1 MQNSFYTKWWFWFII
16 AVVVIV
22 VVGGKNNKEEA
33 TTAPAEPK
41 KEIKQEQPKQ
51 DIQAQ
56 PEKKEQPKQDVQAQP
71 EKKEQ
76 AKQDVQQS
84 ASGFTNPVKN
94 IDKTA
99 AMNAVKE
106 KAKKD
111 FPDDYM
117 TQNYVAEEQ
126 AKAFDHLN
134 GIELKSQEELNVM
147 KNAISDF
154 PNDFMTTKYVYEE
167 QIKAMNKQQ

>member
-1 MQNSFYTKWWFWFII
+1 MLLLAKKT
-16 AVVVIV
+16 
-22 VVGGKNNKEEA
+22 KEEA
-33 TTAPAEPK
+33 TTTPIEPK
-41 KEIKQEQPKQ
+41 KEIKQEQPKQNVQIQPEKKEQPKQ

-56 PEKKEQPKQDVQAQP
+56 PEKKEQPKQDVQ
-71 EKKEQ
+71 
-76 AKQDVQQS
+76 QS
-84 ASGFTNPVKN
+84 ASGFTNPIKN

-117 TQNYVAEEQ
+117 TQNYVADEQ
-126 AKAFDHLN
+126 SKAFDYLN

-147 KNAISDF
+147 KKVINDF

-167 QIKAMNKQQ
+167 QIKAMNKQ

>member
-22 VVGGKNNKEEA
+22 VVGGKNKKEEA

-41 KEIKQEQPKQ
+41 KEIKQEQSKQ

-56 PEKKEQPKQDVQAQP
+56 PEKKEQL
-71 EKKEQ
+71 
-76 AKQDVQQS
+76 KQDVQQS
-84 ASGFTNPVKN
+84 ASVFTNPIKN

-167 QIKAMNKQQ
+167 QIKAMNKQ

>member
-16 AVVVIV
+16 AVVVIA

-51 DIQAQ
+51 D
-56 PEKKEQPKQDVQAQP
+56 
-71 EKKEQ
+71 
-76 AKQDVQQS
+76 VQQS
-84 ASGFTNPVKN
+84 ASGFTNPIKN

>member
-33 TTAPAEPK
+33 ITTPTETK

-51 DIQAQ
+51 DVQVQ
-56 PEKKEQPKQDVQAQP
+56 PEKKEQS
-71 EKKEQ
+71 
-76 AKQDVQQS
+76 KQDVQQS
-84 ASGFTNPVKN
+84 ASGFTNPIKN

-117 TQNYVAEEQ
+117 TQNYVADEQ
-126 AKAFDHLN
+126 SKAFDYIN
-134 GIELKSQEELNVM
+134 GIEIKSQEELNVM
-147 KNAISDF
+147 KKAINDF

-167 QIKAMNKQQ
+167 QIKAMNKQ

>member
-22 VVGGKNNKEEA
+22 VVGGKNTKEEA
-33 TTAPAEPK
+33 TTTPTEPK
-41 KEIKQEQPKQ
+41 KEIKQKQP
-51 DIQAQ
+51 
-56 PEKKEQPKQDVQAQP
+56 
-71 EKKEQ
+71 
-76 AKQDVQQS
+76 KQDVQQS
-84 ASGFTNPVKN
+84 ASGFTNPIKN

-117 TQNYVAEEQ
+117 TQNYVADEQ
-126 AKAFDHLN
+126 SKAFDYLN

-147 KNAISDF
+147 KKVINDF

-167 QIKAMNKQQ
+167 QIKAMNKQ

>member
-51 DIQAQ
+51 DI
-56 PEKKEQPKQDVQAQP
+56 
-71 EKKEQ
+71 
-76 AKQDVQQS
+76 QQS

-167 QIKAMNKQQ
+167 QIKAMNKQ

>member
-1 MQNSFYTKWWFWFII
+1 MDKFE
-16 AVVVIV
+16 
-22 VVGGKNNKEEA
+22 NKRNI

-41 KEIKQEQPKQ
+41 KEIK
-51 DIQAQ
+51 
-56 PEKKEQPKQDVQAQP
+56 KEQPKQDVQ
-71 EKKEQ
+71 
-76 AKQDVQQS
+76 QS
-84 ASGFTNPVKN
+84 VSGFTNPIKN
-94 IDKTA
+94 IDQTA

-117 TQNYVAEEQ
+117 TQNYVAEGQ
-126 AKAFDHLN
+126 DKAFDHLN

-147 KNAISDF
+147 KNAIGDF

-167 QIKAMNKQQ
+167 QIKAMNKQ

>member
-1 MQNSFYTKWWFWFII
+1 MQNSFYTKWWFWFMI

-22 VVGGKNNKEEA
+22 VVGGKNKKEEA
-33 TTAPAEPK
+33 TTTPAELK
-41 KEIKQEQPKQ
+41 KEIKQEQPR
-51 DIQAQ
+51 
-56 PEKKEQPKQDVQAQP
+56 QDVQAQP
-71 EKKEQ
+71 EKKEKL
-76 AKQDVQQS
+76 KQDVQQS
-84 ASGFTNPVKN
+84 ASGFTNPIKN
-94 IDKTA
+94 IDKAA

-126 AKAFDHLN
+126 SKAFDHLN

-147 KNAISDF
+147 KKVISDF

-167 QIKAMNKQQ
+167 QMKAMNKQQ